1 MHDQPARDAD
11 RQWEQTRERSS
22 PELTGGVSD
31 GLSAREAARL
41 LGIHERT
48 VRRAIRAGELAA
60 AKQGGS
66 FQISAAA
73 FERYREWRARPV
85 RPRAG
90 PEPHA
95 LPASPTS
102 FIGREQG
109 VAEVVALLRR
119 HDVRLVT
126 LTGPGGTGKT
136 RLALRVAA
144 KCAAGFADGVAFVP
158 LASVHQAELVV
169 PTISQ
174 VLGVRETEDQPP
186 EVRLLSFL
194 RDRALLLVLDNL
206 EQIPDA
212 APALGDLLGES
223 PGLTILATS
232 RAPLRLA
239 SERVYP
245 VPPLALPPRRAVV
258 GGAGELPPLD
268 ALART
273 EAIQLFVERATA
285 ASGDFDLTK
294 ENAPAVAA
302 ICEQVDGLPLA
313 IELAAARSRVLMPA
327 DLLARLSPQLPLLA
341 GGPADQPPRLRS
353 MTDAIAWSYD
363 LLSDVEQA
371 LFRRLAVFVGG
382 FGLEAAE
389 RVGVAAS
396 PQGVPL
402 RSGGDG
408 FASGGVACG
417 SGGEEARRSP
427 DFRAPRVPS
436 PPEGAERPAPPERSD
451 PPPSSTFSPRSS
463 TRVWSSVSRVPV
475 TTRDLRCWRR
485 CASSGWT
492 AGGRWGG
499 GIGPRRAC
507 RLVSGPGRA
516 GRSGAGRTTPGD
528 VVRPVGSGA
537 SQHAGGARLAAGAS
551 GRGARTTTGEQ
562 ALLVLVVTWLSAR
575 SHGVAR
581 RVSWYADE
589 RIDAR
594 RWPATGRNHSAVA
607 G

>member
-11 RQWEQTRERSS
+11 RQWEQTREWSS
-22 PELTGGVSD
+22 PELAGGVSD

-48 VRRAIRAGELAA
+48 VRRAIRDGDLAA
-60 AKQGGS
+60 TKQGGS
-66 FQISAAA
+66 FHISAAA
-73 FERYREWRARPV
+73 LERYREWRARPV
-85 RPRAG
+85 RPRART
-90 PEPHA
+90 EPHA

-174 VLGVRETEDQPP
+174 VLGVRETEDQPS

-268 ALART
+268 AAGQDR
-273 EAIQLFVERATA
+273 
-285 ASGDFDLTK
+285 GH
-294 ENAPAVAA
+294 PA
-302 ICEQVDGLPLA
+302 L
-313 IELAAARSRVLMPA
+313 
-327 DLLARLSPQLPLLA
+327 
-341 GGPADQPPRLRS
+341 
-353 MTDAIAWSYD
+353 
-363 LLSDVEQA
+363 
-371 LFRRLAVFVGG
+371 
-382 FGLEAAE
+382 
-389 RVGVAAS
+389 
-396 PQGVPL
+396 
-402 RSGGDG
+402 
-408 FASGGVACG
+408 
-417 SGGEEARRSP
+417 
-427 DFRAPRVPS
+427 
-436 PPEGAERPAPPERSD
+436 
-451 PPPSSTFSPRSS
+451 
-463 TRVWSSVSRVPV
+463 
-475 TTRDLRCWRR
+475 
-485 CASSGWT
+485 
-492 AGGRWGG
+492 
-499 GIGPRRAC
+499 RRA
-507 RLVSGPGRA
+507 G
-516 GRSGAGRTTPGD
+516 
-528 VVRPVGSGA
+528 
-537 SQHAGGARLAAGAS
+537 H
-551 GRGARTTTGEQ
+551 RGLR
-562 ALLVLVVTWLSAR
+562 
-575 SHGVAR
+575 
-581 RVSWYADE
+581 
-589 RIDAR
+589 
-594 RWPATGRNHSAVA
+594 
-607 G
+607 